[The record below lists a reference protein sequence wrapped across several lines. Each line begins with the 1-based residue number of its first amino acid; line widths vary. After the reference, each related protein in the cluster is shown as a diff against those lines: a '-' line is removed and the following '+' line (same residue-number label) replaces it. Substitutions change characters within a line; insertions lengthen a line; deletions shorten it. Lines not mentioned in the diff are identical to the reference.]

1 MNRRLLLL
9 LFLLCTVK
17 AYSQEYNY
25 MHYATKDGLSGET
38 TYTGTQ
44 SQDGF
49 IWFGTESGL
58 SRFDGVHFRN
68 FTTNDGLPSNEVFG
82 TREDFAH
89 RIWIQSFSKEVAYYK
104 NGKIYQKFNDP
115 LVRKIILRGQFSDA
129 SKDHNGQ
136 VIVNDNLKRAI
147 TIEGQTVRHYAEN
160 QFKLNY
166 LNLPLNGGINFS
178 LLQLPEQTNSFIL
191 QHFQTTAVRAIEAL
205 RIAPDILVFTLDKWD
220 NIAWNSTENRFFRI
234 SKKGLR
240 LRWAMRDGNI
250 LGVYAS
256 GGACIYNLST
266 QKVTSVFL
274 PQYQI
279 NGVFEDYEGNIW
291 FCTNGNGIYKLGALR
306 VLTYSFSTGEP
317 SPVNFIF
324 ENGKYIY
331 TGNDRDVMW
340 QLGPTTSVGQFPPVF
355 PQKKSKLNHADLIR
369 NAQNQLLSMRNNILK
384 LPGNVGNIKSVF
396 VYKDSLLL
404 ATHRD
409 AALYK
414 KEGHS
419 IWIENIYTGRTTTAI
434 ICNGYYCIG
443 TLEELLVLNK
453 QYTTVAS
460 PVKAHISCLTRGNE
474 TDVLWVGTHNKGF
487 FRVQNNQKTDSF
499 TIHNS
504 KLSSNLCRCI
514 YNDGRFLWVG
524 TDQGLHKFRI
534 LKNTLSLEYIYTTQD
549 GLNSNLINSVLI
561 KDGILYV
568 GTPKGLNIFREPVS
582 VQKPL
587 LNLAF
592 TGIYV
597 QDSVIDISKS
607 IILPHQNNHIKFEFS
622 AISFSLNNISY
633 RYRILGLDTGWQY
646 ISEPLLNLISLPSGS
661 YTVQV
666 QALHPSG
673 YQSPVIEKKFRVQ
686 KAVFEYWWFRVLV
699 LLFSFSIVWLAMKI
713 WIRKIRKKE
722 EERRSVHYKMI
733 ELEQMA
739 LRAQMNPHFI
749 FNCINS
755 IQNYVLKQDVS
766 GANYYLS
773 QFAGLVRET
782 LDNAHKIHISL
793 QEELSYLQHYIELER
808 LQVNEPF
815 QYTINVDPQINR
827 ARTLFPNMILQPLV
841 ENAIKHGLCHAASIP
856 GLLIINIRRAAPGLL
871 ICTIED
877 NGPGIDHHK
886 NASTHQSK
894 GLSLIYQRIETLNL
908 INKQSGE
915 IKLHI
920 EDRKKEHTQGTR
932 VTIWLPELS

>member
-82 TREDFAH
+82 TREDFLH

-104 NGKIYQKFNDP
+104 NGRIYQKFNDS
-115 LVRKIILRGQFSDA
+115 LVRKIVLRGQFRDA
-129 SKDHNGQ
+129 SKDQTGL
-136 VIVNDNLKRAI
+136 IIINDDLRRAI
-147 TIEGQTVRHYAEN
+147 TIKGQRVQHYSEN
-160 QFKLNY
+160 QFKLDY
-166 LNLPLNGGINFS
+166 RALLVNGGINFS
-178 LLQLPEQTNSFIL
+178 MLQLPERTYAFVL
-191 QHFQTTAVRAIEAL
+191 QHFRTTAVRAIEVL
-205 RIAPDILVFTLDKWD
+205 KIAPDILVFTFDKWYS
-220 NIAWNSTENRFFRI
+220 IIWNSKENRFSRI
-234 SKKGLR
+234 SEKGLR
-240 LRWAMRDGNI
+240 LRWVMKDGNI

-256 GGACIYNLST
+256 GGACIYNPTT
-266 QKVTSVFL
+266 QKVTAVFL

-279 NGVFEDYEGNIW
+279 NGVFEDAERNIW
-291 FCTNGNGIYKLGALR
+291 FCTNGNGIYKLGVLR
-306 VLTYSFSTGEP
+306 ILTYAFTTGAP

-324 ENGKYIY
+324 EKGKYIY
-331 TGNDRDVMW
+331 TGNDQDVIW
-340 QLGPTTSVGQFPPVF
+340 QLGPTTSEDHFPPVF
-355 PQKKSKLNHADLIR
+355 QQKKSQLNLADLIR
-369 NAQNQLLSMRNNILK
+369 NAQNQLLSVRNNILK

-409 AALYK
+409 AALYNK
-414 KEGHS
+414 TGQSVWVEK
-419 IWIENIYTGRTTTAI
+419 IYTGRTTTAI
-434 ICNGYYCIG
+434 TCNGYYCLG
-443 TLEELLVLNK
+443 TLEELLILNK
-453 QYTTVAS
+453 QYATVAK
-460 PVKAHISCLTRGNE
+460 PVKAHISCLARGTK
-474 TDVLWVGTHNKGF
+474 TDELWVGTYNKGF

-499 TIHNS
+499 TIYNS

-514 YNDGRFLWVG
+514 YNDGRFLWIG

-534 LKNTLSLEYIYTTQD
+534 QANTLDLEYIYTTQD

-561 KDGILYV
+561 KDTVLYV

-597 QDSVIDISKS
+597 QDSIDISGN
-607 IILPHQNNHIKFEFS
+607 ILLPHQNNHIKFEFS
-622 AISFSLNNISY
+622 AIYFSLSNIGY
-633 RYRILGLDTGWQY
+633 RYRILGLDTSWQY
-646 ISEPLLNLISLPSGS
+646 ISEPLLNLISLPSGA
-661 YTVQV
+661 YTVQI
-666 QALHPSG
+666 QAIHPSG
-673 YQSPVIEKKFRVQ
+673 YQSPIIEKKFRVQ
-686 KAVFEYWWFRVLV
+686 KAIFEYWWFIALV
-699 LLFSFSIVWLAMKI
+699 LLFSLSIIWFAMKI
-713 WIRKIRKKE
+713 WIRKIRGKE
-722 EERRSVHYKMI
+722 EKQRSIHYKMI

-749 FNCINS
+749 FNCLNS

-773 QFAGLVRET
+773 RFAGLVRET
-782 LDNAHKIHISL
+782 LDNAPKVHISL

-815 QYTINVDPQINR
+815 QYTISIDPQINQSK
-827 ARTLFPNMILQPLV
+827 TLFPNMILQPLV
-841 ENAIKHGLCHAASIP
+841 ENAIKHGLCHASDPGILSINIHRAAS
-856 GLLIINIRRAAPGLL
+856 GLLV
-871 ICTIED
+871 CTIED
-877 NGPGIDHHK
+877 NGPGIDSRK
-886 NASTHQSK
+886 KASTHQSK

-908 INKQSGE
+908 INRKSGE
-915 IKLHI
+915 IRLLI
-920 EDRKKEHTQGTR
+920 EDLKKEHTQGTR
-932 VTIWLPELS
+932 VTVWLPELI